1 MGDRYHLCAQD
12 PHPGNIGR
20 LLCNVHLAHV
30 YLAFQAKEGGG
41 RCQGHAVLSGAGLCN
56 QTLLAHEFGKKALA
70 HTVVQL
76 VGAGVVKVLPLQ
88 VNLAVPDFLGQP
100 LAVVN
105 RCGPALE
112 LLAYP
117 AQFIDE
123 LGRVADGLVGVCN
136 LLKSRDQ
143 LIGQVSAP
151 IRAKTAEIFTP

>member
-1 MGDRYHLCAQD
+1 MGTC
-12 PHPGNIGR
+12 
-20 LLCNVHLAHV
+20 LL
-30 YLAFQAKEGGG
+30 YT
-41 RCQGHAVLSGAGLCN
+41 S
-56 QTLLAHEFGKKALA
+56 LA

-151 IRAKTAEIFTP
+151 IRLSLIHIYNILCISLSCL